1 MTGDVKSNY
10 KFRLK
15 YSVFER
21 KKVGLVLLKLYLLF
35 NIETRGRETV
45 ASWDCILLVCHL
57 CCDPASK
64 SSQMVANK

>member
-45 ASWDCILLVCHL
+45 AS
-57 CCDPASK
+57 
-64 SSQMVANK
+64 